1 MRELSG
7 IFLCLMGTLFA
18 APALLC
24 WIYLTAVIPAFL
36 TEQHLDPLAVAV
48 ILGSILVLGFFFTMG
63 PLLLCLSHSMLR
75 DESPFPSPRPI
86 LWFILRSL
94 QFLILGTIIGACFGL
109 FVILLAPHQGFVI
122 TLLSLLAAI
131 PALIL
136 AYRRVRSEIDVL
148 EH

>member
-24 WIYLTAVIPAFL
+24 WIYLTAVIPASL

-48 ILGSILVLGFFFTMG
+48 ILGCILVLGFFFTMG
-63 PLLLCLSHSMLR
+63 HLMLCLSHSMLR

-109 FVILLAPHQGFVI
+109 FVILLAPHQRFII
-122 TLLSLLAAI
+122 TLISLLLAI
-131 PALIL
+131 PALIF

>member
-1 MRELSG
+1 MREVSG

-18 APALLC
+18 APALLG
-24 WIYLTAVIPAFL
+24 WIYLTAIMPAFL
-36 TEQHLDPLAVAV
+36 TEAALDPFGIAVG
-48 ILGSILVLGFFFTMG
+48 LGCMLVLGFFFAMG
-63 PLLLCLSHSMLR
+63 HLMLCLSHSMLR

-109 FVILLAPHQGFVI
+109 FVILLAPHQHFII

-136 AYRRVRSEIDVL
+136 AYRRVRAEIDVL

>member
-24 WIYLTAVIPAFL
+24 WIYLTAVIPASL
-36 TEQHLDPLAVAV
+36 TEQHFDPLAVAV
-48 ILGSILVLGFFFTMG
+48 ILGCILVLVFFFTMG
-63 PLLLCLSHSMLR
+63 HLMLCLSHSMLR

-109 FVILLAPHQGFVI
+109 FVILLAPHQRFII